1 MDAEVDVTRDIVSRE
16 RPLRTRTSVLQSSGK
31 VCHRINNW
39 LFFISDNYPP
49 LLHYCR
55 LLIPTTN
62 SFLAIYFLAISKEC
76 ASHSSISESP
86 GRRKS
91 QATTKP
97 GSLFICCKL
106 SYILLHYFSLKNI
119 IIYKFKKKDRK
130 NLDLDKD
137 VKRSTDVILFSGFC
151 EDYRKAFLCSWWNFN
166 TKPPKFLGKTSN

>member
-1 MDAEVDVTRDIVSRE
+1 MSGLYEHGLLSCK
-16 RPLRTRTSVLQSSGK
+16 VLARFVIALIIDYFSFL
-31 VCHRINNW
+31 I
-39 LFFISDNYPP
+39 IIPPP

-55 LLIPTTN
+55 LLIATTN